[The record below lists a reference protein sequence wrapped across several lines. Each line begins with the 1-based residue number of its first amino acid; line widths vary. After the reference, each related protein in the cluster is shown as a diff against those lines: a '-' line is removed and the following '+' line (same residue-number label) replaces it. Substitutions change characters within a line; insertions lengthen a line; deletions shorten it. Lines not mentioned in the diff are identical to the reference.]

1 MPIRKVPLGKNAMYH
16 IYNRSIAGFEIFHN
30 ASHYERLLR
39 LVKFYMAGNQ
49 KCSFSQLKTDG
60 AKSIFNKNFWF
71 SSSEKLVEIVAYC
84 MMPTHFHFIL
94 KEIKKGGIKNFVR
107 LTTNSYSKY
116 FNIKYRRKGPLWEGP
131 FKNVAIENDSQ
142 LLHLTRY
149 IHLNPVTAKL
159 VNKAVDWEY
168 SSYREYIGLTSENER
183 LCNFSEYID
192 INIPEYKKFVSKQI
206 EYQRELAL
214 IKHLIFKKYPS

>member
-1 MPIRKVPLGKNAMYH
+1 
-16 IYNRSIAGFEIFHN
+16 
-30 ASHYERLLR
+30 
-39 LVKFYMAGNQ
+39 
-49 KCSFSQLKTDG
+49 
-60 AKSIFNKNFWF
+60 
-71 SSSEKLVEIVAYC
+71 